1 MDAEKVAESQE
12 LVQTE
17 VQSWR
22 LSYEHV
28 IAFQEPRS
36 DGMSYMV
43 VLSKPTKKKPIPDP
57 IVRVHFMVHTG
68 EEKLADGRPPMSF
81 VVENQRLRHWVGDG
95 TFPSDNMFDAIAR
108 QKLRS
113 RATTKALVEST
124 PQMLTGLD
132 SATKIHR
139 QTMDDL
145 RRSTKFNE
153 VEMADL
159 IQVFEE
165 VAIPDPVGT
174 GKVIEKAGL
183 IEGLTLLEKHGLAQ
197 MDWAASGLVDS
208 FFHVFD
214 KNASGSIDMKEFCI
228 GVAMLTKGSLKD
240 KIRLAFDIID
250 VNKSGSLDRDEMGSF
265 LKCLIQSGPAACG
278 SSLVSDDQLGQI
290 VSQAFT
296 VIDANNDQ
304 KIEFEEFAQ
313 WAANAN
319 AGNMIAAAFC

>member
-1 MDAEKVAESQE
+1 
-12 LVQTE
+12 
-17 VQSWR
+17 
-22 LSYEHV
+22 
-28 IAFQEPRS
+28 
-36 DGMSYMV
+36 MV

-68 EEKLADGRPPMSF
+68 EERLADGRPPMSF

-108 QKLRS
+108 QKTRS
-113 RATTKALVEST
+113 RATAKSLMESA
-124 PQMLTGLD
+124 PQMLSGLD

-139 QTMDDL
+139 QMMDDL
-145 RRSTKFNE
+145 RRSTHFNE

-159 IQVFEE
+159 IRIFED

-183 IEGLTLLEKHGLAQ
+183 IKGLTLLEQHGLAQ

-214 KNASGSIDMKEFCI
+214 KNTSGSVDLKEFCI
-228 GVAMLTKGSLKD
+228 GVAMLTKGSLKE
-240 KIRLAFDIID
+240 KIKLAFDIID
-250 VNKSGSLDRDEMGSF
+250 VNSSGSLDRDEMASF

-278 SSLVSDDQLGQI
+278 STLVSDEQLAQI
-290 VSQAFT
+290 VGQAFT

-313 WAANAN
+313 WAANEN